1 MDILD
6 IQQGTPEW
14 LALRQNYFTASEA
27 PAMMGDSPFISR
39 DQLLHQKKTGSTP
52 EVNEFQQKKFDAG
65 HQAEAEA
72 RPLAEKIVGADLFPA
87 TGATTI
93 DGLPLLASFDGLT
106 MMEDLIFEHKL
117 WNEKLVAQIEGEG
130 IEPAYYW
137 QLEQQLLVS
146 GAERVLF
153 VCSDGT
159 SANLRHVYYESQ
171 DYRREALIAGW
182 KQFQEDLH
190 SFEPPVSSPVLEGEL
205 IQDTTALVIQL
216 NGQVN
221 HSNLPQL
228 EEQIHHRIDSV
239 KSELVSDQDFA
250 DAESAVK
257 FFKKTEKK
265 LKDGKEAALAQV
277 PEIAELFTRI
287 DHLTVAMASK
297 RKSLDKQVKHQKQHI
312 KDSMVLKAVTTLEKE
327 RQAINVE
334 LTPGWIAAVITA
346 IDFQEVIKSKKNV
359 SSMQSAVN
367 NRLAQARIEQKQQ
380 AQAVKNNL
388 ALFRK
393 MANDKDYLF
402 PDLDTL
408 LHKEPP
414 DLMAIIEMRLNQ
426 EAQQNL
432 AANEPKA
439 EPERAPA
446 TAPEKNEEQPDLLYT
461 DGEVTEEILTDDIYS
476 MEKWLG
482 KGSLDCYR
490 YDRHGNE
497 YRIELIIRRAGLITP
512 AQQLSLQEEKETA

>member
-1 MDILD
+1 MEILD

-27 PAMMGDSPFISR
+27 PAMMGDSPFLSR

-65 HQAEAEA
+65 HRAEAEA

-87 TGATTI
+87 TGVTII

-106 MMEDLIFEHKL
+106 MVEDLVFEHKL

-159 SANLRHVYYESQ
+159 SANLHHVYYESQ

-182 KQFQEDLH
+182 KQFQEDLKN
-190 SFEPPVSSPVLEGEL
+190 FEPKAPSQVLEGEV
-205 IQDTTALVIQL
+205 IQDTTALVVQL
-216 NGQVN
+216 DGSVID
-221 HSNLPQL
+221 SNLHLL
-228 EEQIHHRIDSV
+228 EEQIFKRIDSV
-239 KSELVSDQDFA
+239 KSALVTDQDFA

-257 FFKKTEKK
+257 FFKETETK
-265 LKDGKEAALAQV
+265 LKDGKETALAQV
-277 PEIAELFTRI
+277 PDIARLFTRI
-287 DHLTVAMASK
+287 DHLTEAMATK

-312 KDSMVLKAVTTLEKE
+312 KDSIVLKAVTTLEKE
-327 RQAINVE
+327 RQVINTE
-334 LTPGWIAAVITA
+334 LTPGWIAAVVTPA
-346 IDFQEVIKSKKNV
+346 DFQEVIKGKKNV

-367 NRLAQARIEQKQQ
+367 DRLAQARIEQKQQ
-380 AQAVKNNL
+380 AQDIKNNL
-388 ALFRK
+388 AMYRK
-393 MANDKDYLF
+393 MAADKDYLF
-402 PDLDTL
+402 PDLDVL
-408 LHKEPP
+408 LHKEQS
-414 DLMAIIEMRLNQ
+414 DLMAIIELRLNQ
-426 EAQQNL
+426 EARQKV
-432 AANEPKA
+432 ADK
-439 EPERAPA
+439 EPEPV
-446 TAPEKNEEQPDLLYT
+446 TEPENAEDQPDLLYT
-461 DGEVTEEILTDDIYS
+461 DGEVTEEILTDDIYA

-490 YDRHGNE
+490 FDHHGNE
-497 YRIELIIRRAGLITP
+497 YRIELIIRRAALITP
-512 AQQLSLQEEKETA
+512 TQQLSLKPEEKETA

>member
-27 PAMMGDSPFISR
+27 PAMMGDSPYLSR

-52 EVNEFQQKKFDAG
+52 EVNAFQQKKFDAG
-65 HQAEAEA
+65 HRAEAEA

-87 TGATTI
+87 TGVTII

-106 MMEDLIFEHKL
+106 MVEDLVFEHKL

-159 SANLRHVYYESQ
+159 SANLHHVYYESQ
-171 DYRREALIAGW
+171 DHRREALIAGW

-190 SFEPPVSSPVLEGEL
+190 NFEPPVTSQVLEGEL

-228 EEQIHHRIDSV
+228 EEQIHHRIDSA

-265 LKDGKEAALAQV
+265 LKDGKETALAQV

-287 DHLTVAMASK
+287 DHLTDAMASK
-297 RKSLDKQVKHQKQHI
+297 RKSLDKLVKHQKQHI

-327 RQAINVE
+327 RQVINSE
-334 LTPGWIAAVITA
+334 LTPGWIAAVVTPA
-346 IDFQEVIKSKKNV
+346 DFQEVIKGKKSV
-359 SSMQSAVN
+359 ASMQSSVN
-367 NRLAQARIEQKQQ
+367 DRLAQARIEQKQQ
-380 AQAVKNNL
+380 AQDVKNNL
-388 ALFRK
+388 AIYRK
-393 MANDKDYLF
+393 MAADKDYLF
-402 PDLDTL
+402 PDLDVL
-408 LHKEPP
+408 LHKEQT
-414 DLMAIIEMRLNQ
+414 DLMAIIEIRLNQ
-426 EAQQNL
+426 EARQKVADKQP
-432 AANEPKA
+432 EPVT
-439 EPERAPA
+439 EI
-446 TAPEKNEEQPDLLYT
+446 EKGEDQPDLLYS
-461 DGEVTEEILTDDIYS
+461 DGEVTEEILTDDIHA

-490 YDRHGNE
+490 FDRHGNE
-497 YRIELIIRRAGLITP
+497 YRIELIIRRAALITP
-512 AQQLSLQEEKETA
+512 AQQLSLKPEEKEIA